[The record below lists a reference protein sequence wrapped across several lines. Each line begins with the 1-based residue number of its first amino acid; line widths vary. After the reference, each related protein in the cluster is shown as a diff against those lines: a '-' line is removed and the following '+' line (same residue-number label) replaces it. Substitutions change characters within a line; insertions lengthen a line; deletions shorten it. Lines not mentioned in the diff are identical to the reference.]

1 MIKKIIN
8 YLLMK
13 SSYVSLLKK
22 ELDLYKTQYP
32 PGHFYSSIVSKD
44 IVKKNEKR
52 IFEINSNQISG
63 INLNEEKQLILLE
76 DIKDMYITIPF
87 SSHKNEDFR
96 YYFENNYYSYSD
108 AIFLHLLIRHFKPK
122 QIIEIGS
129 GYSSA
134 VMLDTN
140 EMYFNNSIKI
150 SFIEPYPN
158 RLFSLC
164 KIIDKTSNTFITE
177 CVENIDLSIFNL
189 LNENDILFID
199 STHVS
204 KTGSDVNFILFEI
217 LPRLKQGVLIHFHDI
232 FYPFEYP
239 KSWVLEQNGFCW
251 NEDYILKAFLMY
263 NNEFEIILFNTF
275 LEHFYE
281 NWFLENMPN
290 CLKNRGGSIWLRK
303 K

>member
-1 MIKKIIN
+1 
-8 YLLMK
+8 MK

-164 KIIDKTSNTFITE
+164 KDIDKTSNTFITE